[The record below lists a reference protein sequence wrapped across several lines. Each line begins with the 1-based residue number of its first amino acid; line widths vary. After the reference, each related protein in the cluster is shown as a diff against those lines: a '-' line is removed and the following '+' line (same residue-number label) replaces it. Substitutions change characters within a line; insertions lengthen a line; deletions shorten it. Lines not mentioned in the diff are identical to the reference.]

1 MTEWGALR
9 TLWSQQEG
17 GRIEKICPCGRQ
29 PMPKLSPWGCPRF
42 LENPINSYIWCA
54 VGALVGGLAGLMV
67 GGSRTEMIE
76 SVLVGVFGAF
86 LGGDFLATM
95 LNGGVVNDKDFKI
108 ASLMYAVLGAFILLL
123 VLRLMRRMV
132 GPMKAS
138 KTRQRD
144 RY

>member
-1 MTEWGALR
+1 
-9 TLWSQQEG
+9 
-17 GRIEKICPCGRQ
+17 
-29 PMPKLSPWGCPRF
+29 
-42 LENPINSYIWCA
+42 
-54 VGALVGGLAGLMV
+54 MV

-108 ASLMYAVLGAFILLL
+108 GSLMYAVLGAVVLLL
-123 VLRLMRRMV
+123 VLRLMRRVV
-132 GPMKAS
+132 GPMKAT